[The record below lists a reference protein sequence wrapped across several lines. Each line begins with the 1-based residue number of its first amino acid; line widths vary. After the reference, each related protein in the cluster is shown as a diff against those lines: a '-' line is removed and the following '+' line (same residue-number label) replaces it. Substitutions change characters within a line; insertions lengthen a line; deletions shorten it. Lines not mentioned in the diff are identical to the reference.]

1 MDTAPLAAA
10 VAVFTCGLIVGYLI
24 RDGISRRR
32 RAKAKISR
40 SFFYEG
46 RLATDNS
53 YIEYLSAKDK
63 IANPTQT
70 VTANT
75 PNEVNTTSKRL
86 VLSFQRGAS
95 VAVPSEPPVV

>member
-1 MDTAPLAAA
+1 MDTALLAVAAA
-10 VAVFTCGLIVGYLI
+10 VFICGLIVGYLI

-53 YIEYLSAKDK
+53 YIEYLSARDK
-63 IANPTQT
+63 IANPQK
-70 VTANT
+70 NRHRKY
-75 PNEVNTTSKRL
+75 S
-86 VLSFQRGAS
+86 
-95 VAVPSEPPVV
+95 